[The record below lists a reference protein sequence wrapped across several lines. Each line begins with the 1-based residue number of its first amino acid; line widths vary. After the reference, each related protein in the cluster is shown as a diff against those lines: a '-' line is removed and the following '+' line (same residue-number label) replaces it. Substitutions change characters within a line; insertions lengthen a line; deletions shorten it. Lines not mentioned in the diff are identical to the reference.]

1 MPSQK
6 QNRCPPKRL
15 LSDRSDEETNAPLI
29 ADHRNFY
36 KVEKTVSISLPV
48 GRCCL
53 PKDRP
58 ASESPLF
65 VLIVLLWPLGRLPWP

>member
-36 KVEKTVSISLPV
+36 KVEKTVSITLPCGEV
-48 GRCCL
+48 LSAQGSPSER
-53 PKDRP
+53 KP
-58 ASESPLF
+58 AVRANRSA
-65 VLIVLLWPLGRLPWP
+65 VATR